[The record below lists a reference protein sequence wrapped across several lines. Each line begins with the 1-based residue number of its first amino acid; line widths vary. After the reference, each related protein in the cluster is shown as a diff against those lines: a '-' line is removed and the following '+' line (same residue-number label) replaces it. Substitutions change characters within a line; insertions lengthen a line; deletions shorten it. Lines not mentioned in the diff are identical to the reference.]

1 MLFISLHINRVRYKM
16 KIFALIGAG
25 IVAIFFYKKLKKNN
39 KHSEN
44 NSTKVFR
51 EVNGTAQPTPPN
63 I

>member
-1 MLFISLHINRVRYKM
+1 M